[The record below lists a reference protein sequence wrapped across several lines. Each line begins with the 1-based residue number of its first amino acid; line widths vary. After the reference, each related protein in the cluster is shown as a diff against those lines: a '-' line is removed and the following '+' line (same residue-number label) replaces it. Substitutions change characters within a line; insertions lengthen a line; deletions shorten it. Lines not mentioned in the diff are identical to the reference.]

1 MTMTRDFTRDMAGAD
16 GDGLERRPTGEL
28 LGAIS
33 SDLVTLV
40 RQEIDLGK
48 QEMAEVVAARMVAMA
63 AGAVAGLFGL
73 VALVFGALGA
83 SDALAYLVPVWAAR
97 LVVAGGLG
105 LFMLMAL
112 PVAIRR
118 SKRPQTLPAETLR
131 TTKEDIE
138 WAKAHLKR

>member
-1 MTMTRDFTRDMAGAD
+1 MTRDFTRDMAGAD

-73 VALVFGALGA
+73 VALVFGALAA
-83 SDALAYLVPVWAAR
+83 SDALAYLVPTWAAR

-105 LFMLMAL
+105 LCVLMAL

-118 SKRPQTLPAETLR
+118 VKRPQTLPAETLR